1 MRTRFKNILPVFL
14 FFLMLVCPQ
23 AVFSGASKG
32 LMLWFEVVLPTLY
45 PFLLLS
51 GFLLVTGNLEFI
63 SSLLGGI
70 CSRLFGVSR
79 NGSFVVL
86 TGFLCGYPMGAKTA
100 ADLFESGHISREE
113 GRYLLSFCNNTSPS
127 FILNFLVLQTIG
139 NRTLLLPTFAILMA
153 APVLVSLFTRRLY
166 HFDATCPPR
175 PPRGGT
181 KARTR
186 GGNWNFQEIDACI
199 MNSFETLV
207 KVGGYIMLF
216 SVIIS
221 LLQMADTPTWLDCA
235 LSLLEVTNGLAMLKA
250 LHLPLALSY
259 PLMLGLAAFGGLCAA
274 AQTQCMV
281 QKAGFPMTPYLM
293 QKLAAALTASLLG
306 ILYLLAC

>member
-1 MRTRFKNILPVFL
+1 MQTRLKNILPVCLFL
-14 FFLMLVCPQ
+14 FMLLCPQ

-51 GFLLVTGNLEFI
+51 GFLLVTGNLHVI

-70 CSRLFGVSR
+70 CSRVFGVSR

-100 ADLFESGHISREE
+100 ADLYESGYISHEE

-127 FILNFLVLQTIG
+127 FIMNFLVLQTLG
-139 NRTLLLPTFAILMA
+139 DQTLLLPSLLILTA
-153 APVLVSLFTRRLY
+153 APVIVSFLTRRLY
-166 HFDATCPPR
+166 HLNANRAQGHKNAPQGIPEN
-175 PPRGGT
+175 
-181 KARTR
+181 
-186 GGNWNFQEIDACI
+186 NWNFHEIDACI
-199 MNSFETLV
+199 MNSFETLL
-207 KVGGYIMLF
+207 KVGGYIILF
-216 SVIIS
+216 SVILS
-221 LLQMADTPTWLDCA
+221 LLQVMDTPTWLDCA
-235 LSLLEVTNGLAMLKA
+235 LSFLEVTNGLAMLGS
-250 LHLPLALSY
+250 LHLPMTLSY
-259 PLMLGLAAFGGLCAA
+259 PLMLGLTAFGGLCAA

-281 QKAGFPMTPYLM
+281 QRAGFPIGPYLM

-306 ILYLLAC
+306 ILYLSIC

>member
-100 ADLFESGHISREE
+100 ADQS
-113 GRYLLSFCNNTSPS
+113 
-127 FILNFLVLQTIG
+127 Q
-139 NRTLLLPTFAILMA
+139 
-153 APVLVSLFTRRLY
+153 
-166 HFDATCPPR
+166 
-175 PPRGGT
+175 
-181 KARTR
+181 
-186 GGNWNFQEIDACI
+186 
-199 MNSFETLV
+199 
-207 KVGGYIMLF
+207 
-216 SVIIS
+216 
-221 LLQMADTPTWLDCA
+221 
-235 LSLLEVTNGLAMLKA
+235 
-250 LHLPLALSY
+250 
-259 PLMLGLAAFGGLCAA
+259 
-274 AQTQCMV
+274 
-281 QKAGFPMTPYLM
+281 
-293 QKLAAALTASLLG
+293 
-306 ILYLLAC
+306 